1 MRLAWLALVAAL
13 GCSKKPGAT
22 PPAQGSGSAVGS
34 AAAAAPAP
42 AAPAAAAG
50 VLAFDPPDDSGEPD
64 PRAIAFGGKIPR
76 LPAVSADGTLYAE
89 YDMSPMA
96 MEVDLIVHRVGGK
109 EILTHETILSDD
121 EAQATASSD
130 GWSPALKKTLADRG
144 AKAMATL
151 QGFHSLEQV
160 DTSSKD
166 PNSGG
171 GDVPTKIGELT
182 LDPDLG
188 ELRDAQG
195 RVLHSE
201 VLPAYSTSDC
211 KSGYRPMFRW
221 AYRDSTN
228 GMLYVDESYHYMDDC
243 MAPPAYIFAWSTDP
257 AKGDLGAMLR
267 GLIAHQFDAKPA
279 FAVTTNGKPVDEL
292 LKTCKPAGESDAT
305 VTLSRDGN
313 SAWGDETAGDI
324 DRASSVLVKTPKGWQ
339 LAAAAWT
346 EPVGNDDANRDAKA
360 GKLHPAKLDGDPGD
374 QGLRDAFAKLTTDG
388 VDAAAAARTDLVAI
402 GSGFGERTVGGA
414 GFARAWNAGWKGK
427 VTVVSSVAH
436 ATPSGT
442 TGWVTASVEL
452 AKHGYQ
458 MPFTVFAVFDKTAD
472 GHWSLVHIHFA
483 V

>member
-1 MRLAWLALVAAL
+1 MRLAWLALVTIA
-13 GCSKKPGAT
+13 GCSKKPAT
-22 PPAQGSGSAVGS
+22 VAQAPAGSGSAATAAPATP
-34 AAAAAPAP
+34 AAATPAP
-42 AAPAAAAG
+42 AAPAAPAG
-50 VLAFDPPDDSGEPD
+50 ALAFDPPEDGGSDTD

-76 LPAVSADGTLYAE
+76 LPAVNADGTVFAD
-89 YDMSPMA
+89 YDMFPMSMA
-96 MEVDLIVHRVGGK
+96 VDLVLYKVGGK
-109 EILTHETILSDD
+109 EIARDSLLSDD
-121 EAQATASSD
+121 EAQSAIGSD
-130 GWSPALKKTLADRG
+130 DQLTPAIKKTLADRG
-144 AKAMATL
+144 AKLLAKL
-151 QGFHSLEQV
+151 QGFHSLAQV
-160 DTSSKD
+160 ELAK
-166 PNSGG
+166 
-171 GDVPTKIGELT
+171 PTKIGELT

-201 VLPAYSTSDC
+201 VLPEYSTRDC
-211 KSGYRPMFRW
+211 KSGYRPVFRFL
-221 AYRDSTN
+221 YRDATN

-243 MAPPAYIFAWSTDP
+243 APPPAYIFAWSTDP
-257 AKGDLGAMLR
+257 AKADLGATLR
-267 GLIAHQFDAKPA
+267 GLITHQFDAKPA
-279 FAVTTNGKPVDEL
+279 FAVTTNGKPVAEL
-292 LKTCKPAGESDAT
+292 LESCKPTGESDAT
-305 VTLSRDGN
+305 VTMSRDGS

-324 DRASSVLVKTPKGWQ
+324 DHASSVLVKTPKGWQ
-339 LAAAAWT
+339 IAAAMWT
-346 EPVGNDDANRDAKA
+346 EPVDNDDANRDAKA

-374 QGLRDAFAKLTTDG
+374 QSLRDAFAKLTTDG

-414 GFARAWNAGWKGK
+414 GFARAWNAAWKGK

-458 MPFTVFAVFDKTAD
+458 IPFTVFAVFDKTAD